1 MRMRNVKRWLTSLLC
16 VAMLFSTLSVFG
28 AVPKAKAVS
37 TYDGEAGAAWGR
49 ANYKGKYNYSCATF
63 ASQCLN
69 AGGFTDVYDA
79 GCTSLRRKL
88 LATGVFVEYPLEV
101 TKQKIYPHSSANNGK
116 VSVGDVLLVHK
127 RGSSTYVHAYVAET
141 VNDGPLYV
149 VQTSLGDVYGS
160 RHCWFDYNGN
170 TTDYEIVSMHYTGK
184 TPEPDPN
191 RDELGCTTAYAGWY
205 QVTYRT
211 GASVNSGHNKNWN
224 SKVGEIPYGQ
234 YVYISKATGTGS
246 GNLGHIT
253 YNGVERYIAMGMLT
267 RMSGNPIGAVE
278 NFWGEEGNV
287 RLTGWAFDW
296 DNCEAQL
303 QINVYLDSELVYQGK
318 AEAERTDINQA
329 YSNVVGSYHGYN
341 FWISTNKTGNHS
353 YSVYA
358 INVGSGDHTCIGSGT
373 VNIPAPVEDLC
384 STAYAG
390 WYYVSADKVEIHS
403 EHNLSS
409 SIREAIKDQRVYVTK
424 ATGTGVGQLGHI
436 TLSDGK
442 EYYIAMAGL
451 TRLTGVESEAGLTCA
466 NASGGYIISRGS
478 AYNWDDLNEKV
489 TVRIVADSGQEV
501 TVVANQSGYN
511 PLYRWSVLTPNEE
524 SQGDNHNFTTKLGVL
539 SGGKHTIHVYVYS
552 SRKGGWI
559 ETETQELEVDTVT
572 KLDIESLPAKTEYSV
587 GDTLDTT
594 GLKLKATCELTPWP
608 AMEREVTGDFTC
620 TPMVLNAAG
629 EQTITVNYR
638 GETTTFK
645 VHVKSNDTEAPV
657 ISDVQ
662 VTNVTTE
669 GYDVSCTVTD
679 NVGVNRVQFPTW
691 TDANG
696 QDDLLSDWSINP
708 KASGTRN
715 GDTWTFHVSI
725 ADHNNERGKYITHI
739 YAYDDAGNIQSNI
752 NVASGVEVPVPNPT
766 LTFDANGGTAEFDTK
781 QAERGAAYGA
791 LPEAWMDG
799 YVFDGWYTDA
809 VGGSRVSSS
818 TVYTAAGH
826 TTLYAHWMPVA
837 SDAEQGWSLQDGTLI
852 ITSQG
857 AMQDYTSAR
866 ETPWFSDRADI
877 RKIVVQNGVT
887 SIGNY
892 AFYGCE
898 NVTSVALPSTVTQ
911 IGKLAF
917 YGCRNLSSLTLPD
930 SLTMVEDYAFA
941 KASGLGTIAFK
952 GSAPLFGAGVFADVS
967 AEVRYPAEDSTW
979 TDAVRQSYTGN
990 VSWAGVSEAELTVQT
1005 SDLQL
1010 NDPELEALLADSCV

>member
-246 GNLGHIT
+246 GNLGHIL
-253 YNGVERYIAMGMLT
+253 YDGAERYIAMGLLT
-267 RMSGNPIGAVE
+267 RMSGDPLGSVDSYGTDAGSVWLN
-278 NFWGEEGNV
+278 
-287 RLTGWAFDW
+287 GWAFDW
-296 DNCEAQL
+296 DNCEEQL
-303 QINVYLDSELVYQGK
+303 QINVYLDDNLVLQGK
-318 AEAERTDINQA
+318 ADGERSDVNGS
-329 YSNVVGSYHGYN
+329 YSWVVGSYHGFSLRAN
-341 FWISTNKTGNHS
+341 TNLSGSHKMD
-353 YSVYA
+353 VYA
-358 INVGSGDHTCIGSGT
+358 INVGSGANKCIGSVWVDIPAADTTGPEISNVQVTNVTNTGYDVSCTVTDPSGVERVQFPTWTDANGQDDLLSDWGT
-373 VNIPAPVEDLC
+373 NPKASGTRNGDTWIFHVNIADHNNEGGTYCTDIHAYDTHGNESGWNAP
-384 STAYAG
+384 
-390 WYYVSADKVEIHS
+390 
-403 EHNLSS
+403 
-409 SIREAIKDQRVYVTK
+409 RVYV
-424 ATGTGVGQLGHI
+424 
-436 TLSDGK
+436 
-442 EYYIAMAGL
+442 
-451 TRLTGVESEAGLTCA
+451 
-466 NASGGYIISRGS
+466 
-478 AYNWDDLNEKV
+478 
-489 TVRIVADSGQEV
+489 
-501 TVVANQSGYN
+501 
-511 PLYRWSVLTPNEE
+511 
-524 SQGDNHNFTTKLGVL
+524 
-539 SGGKHTIHVYVYS
+539 
-552 SRKGGWI
+552 
-559 ETETQELEVDTVT
+559 
-572 KLDIESLPAKTEYSV
+572 
-587 GDTLDTT
+587 
-594 GLKLKATCELTPWP
+594 
-608 AMEREVTGDFTC
+608 
-620 TPMVLNAAG
+620 
-629 EQTITVNYR
+629 
-638 GETTTFK
+638 
-645 VHVKSNDTEAPV
+645 DTELPV
-657 ISDVQ
+657 ISNVQ

-739 YAYDDAGNIQSNI
+739 YAYDDAGNIQSNV

>member
-253 YNGVERYIAMGMLT
+253 YNGVERYIAMGLLT
-267 RMSGNPIGAVE
+267 RVSDRTGDPVAALDTCVGK
-278 NFWGEEGNV
+278 EGGIS
-287 RLTGWAFDW
+287 LTGWAFDW
-296 DNCEAQL
+296 DSPYESL
-303 QINVYLDSELVYQGK
+303 QIKVYLQNVLAYQGV
-318 AEAERTDINQA
+318 ANVERSDLNKNVSGDI
-329 YSNVVGSYHGYN
+329 GDYHGFN
-341 FWISTNKTGNHS
+341 LWVPAEPGNYS

-358 INVGSGDHTCIGSGT
+358 VNVGAGNDTIIDFGFLTVPESDTTGPEISNVQVTNVTNTGYDVSCTVTDPSGVDRVQFPTWTDANGQDDLLSDWSTNAKARGSQSGNT
-373 VNIPAPVEDLC
+373 WTFHVNIADHNNEGGTYCTDIHAYDTRGNESGWNAP
-384 STAYAG
+384 
-390 WYYVSADKVEIHS
+390 
-403 EHNLSS
+403 
-409 SIREAIKDQRVYVTK
+409 RVYV
-424 ATGTGVGQLGHI
+424 
-436 TLSDGK
+436 
-442 EYYIAMAGL
+442 
-451 TRLTGVESEAGLTCA
+451 
-466 NASGGYIISRGS
+466 
-478 AYNWDDLNEKV
+478 
-489 TVRIVADSGQEV
+489 
-501 TVVANQSGYN
+501 
-511 PLYRWSVLTPNEE
+511 
-524 SQGDNHNFTTKLGVL
+524 
-539 SGGKHTIHVYVYS
+539 
-552 SRKGGWI
+552 
-559 ETETQELEVDTVT
+559 
-572 KLDIESLPAKTEYSV
+572 
-587 GDTLDTT
+587 
-594 GLKLKATCELTPWP
+594 
-608 AMEREVTGDFTC
+608 
-620 TPMVLNAAG
+620 
-629 EQTITVNYR
+629 
-638 GETTTFK
+638 
-645 VHVKSNDTEAPV
+645 DTEIPV

-887 SIGNY
+887 SIGDY

-898 NVTSVALPSTVTQ
+898 NVTSVTLPATVTQ

-917 YGCRNLSSLTLPD
+917 YGCGSLNTLTLPD

-941 KASGLGTIAFK
+941 KASGLKTIVFK

-990 VSWAGVSEAELTVQT
+990 VSWAGESEAELTLQT

>member
-253 YNGVERYIAMGMLT
+253 YNGAERYIAMGLLT
-267 RMSGNPIGAVE
+267 RVSDRTGDPVAALDTCVGK
-278 NFWGEEGNV
+278 EGGIS
-287 RLTGWAFDW
+287 LTGWAFDW
-296 DNCEAQL
+296 DSPYESL
-303 QINVYLDSELVYQGK
+303 QIKVYLQNVLAYQGV
-318 AEAERTDINQA
+318 ANVERSDLNKNVSGDI
-329 YSNVVGSYHGYN
+329 GDYHGFN
-341 FWISTNKTGNHS
+341 LWVPAEPGNYS

-358 INVGSGDHTCIGSGT
+358 VNVGAGNDTIIDFGFLTVPESDTTGPEISNVQVTNVTNTGYDVSCTVTDPSGVDRVQFPTWTDANGQDDLLSDWSTNAKARGSQSGNT
-373 VNIPAPVEDLC
+373 WTFHVNIADHNNEGGTYCTDIHAYDTRGNESGWNAP
-384 STAYAG
+384 
-390 WYYVSADKVEIHS
+390 
-403 EHNLSS
+403 
-409 SIREAIKDQRVYVTK
+409 RVYV
-424 ATGTGVGQLGHI
+424 
-436 TLSDGK
+436 
-442 EYYIAMAGL
+442 
-451 TRLTGVESEAGLTCA
+451 
-466 NASGGYIISRGS
+466 
-478 AYNWDDLNEKV
+478 
-489 TVRIVADSGQEV
+489 
-501 TVVANQSGYN
+501 
-511 PLYRWSVLTPNEE
+511 
-524 SQGDNHNFTTKLGVL
+524 
-539 SGGKHTIHVYVYS
+539 
-552 SRKGGWI
+552 
-559 ETETQELEVDTVT
+559 
-572 KLDIESLPAKTEYSV
+572 
-587 GDTLDTT
+587 
-594 GLKLKATCELTPWP
+594 
-608 AMEREVTGDFTC
+608 
-620 TPMVLNAAG
+620 
-629 EQTITVNYR
+629 
-638 GETTTFK
+638 
-645 VHVKSNDTEAPV
+645 DTEIPV

-917 YGCRNLSSLTLPD
+917 YGCGSLNTLTLPD

-941 KASGLGTIAFK
+941 KASGLKTIVFK

>member
-16 VAMLFSTLSVFG
+16 VAMLFSTLSVFSSM
-28 AVPKAKAVS
+28 PKAKAAGMSIAELQVKYPHNKYWNHYGMSGNNADGYTDHECTGHKYCNWFMHNGTKWSSQCMGFAHQLAYLYSGRDPISGSGWSILWYKNDNAAYRSAIDNVKTGDVITYYESTSTSAKKTHTVFVTGVS
-37 TYDGEAGAAWGR
+37 GETVYLAECNYGGRCVIHWGR
-49 ANYKGKYNYSCATF
+49 TMTKTQFKNLVNENTSIRICP
-63 ASQCLN
+63 S
-69 AGGFTDVYDA
+69 DVSPNPD
-79 GCTSLRRKL
+79 
-88 LATGVFVEYPLEV
+88 P
-101 TKQKIYPHSSANNGK
+101 
-116 VSVGDVLLVHK
+116 DV
-127 RGSSTYVHAYVAET
+127 
-141 VNDGPLYV
+141 D
-149 VQTSLGDVYGS
+149 SLGCS
-160 RHCWFDYNGN
+160 
-170 TTDYEIVSMHYTGK
+170 
-184 TPEPDPN
+184 
-191 RDELGCTTAYAGWY
+191 TAYAGWY

-253 YNGVERYIAMGMLT
+253 YNGVERYIAMGLLT
-267 RMSGNPIGAVE
+267 RMSGDPLGSVDSYGTDAGSVWLN
-278 NFWGEEGNV
+278 
-287 RLTGWAFDW
+287 GWAFDW
-296 DNCEAQL
+296 DNCEEQL
-303 QINVYLDSELVYQGK
+303 QINVYLDDNLVLQGK
-318 AEAERTDINQA
+318 ADGERSDVNGS
-329 YSNVVGSYHGYN
+329 YSWVVGSYHGFSLRAN
-341 FWISTNKTGNHS
+341 TNLSGSHKMD
-353 YSVYA
+353 VYA
-358 INVGSGDHTCIGSGT
+358 INVGSGANKCIGS
-373 VNIPAPVEDLC
+373 VWVDIPA
-384 STAYAG
+384 A
-390 WYYVSADKVEIHS
+390 
-403 EHNLSS
+403 
-409 SIREAIKDQRVYVTK
+409 
-424 ATGTGVGQLGHI
+424 
-436 TLSDGK
+436 
-442 EYYIAMAGL
+442 
-451 TRLTGVESEAGLTCA
+451 
-466 NASGGYIISRGS
+466 
-478 AYNWDDLNEKV
+478 
-489 TVRIVADSGQEV
+489 
-501 TVVANQSGYN
+501 
-511 PLYRWSVLTPNEE
+511 
-524 SQGDNHNFTTKLGVL
+524 
-539 SGGKHTIHVYVYS
+539 
-552 SRKGGWI
+552 
-559 ETETQELEVDTVT
+559 
-572 KLDIESLPAKTEYSV
+572 
-587 GDTLDTT
+587 DTT
-594 GLKLKATCELTPWP
+594 GPEISNVQVTNVTNTGYDVSCTVTDPSGVDKVLFPTWIT
-608 AMEREVTGDFTC
+608 REDGSDDLADNWGQDSRIFGTRDGDTWK
-620 TPMVLNAAG
+620 VHINAADH
-629 EQTITVNYR
+629 ENRSNYITDIRAWDMRGNLGSYLGIHVNL
-638 GETTTFK
+638 
-645 VHVKSNDTEAPV
+645 DTELPV
-657 ISDVQ
+657 ISNVQ

-739 YAYDDAGNIQSNI
+739 YAYDDAGNIQSNV
-752 NVASGVEVPVPNPT
+752 NVASGVEVPVPDPT

-809 VGGSRVSSS
+809 VGGDRVSSS

-941 KASGLGTIAFK
+941 KASGLGTIAIK

>member
-16 VAMLFSTLSVFG
+16 VAMLFSTLSVFSSM
-28 AVPKAKAVS
+28 PKAKAAGMSIAELQVKYPHNKYWNHYGMSGNNADGYTNHECTGHNYCNWFIHNGIKWSSQCMGFAHQLAYLYSGRDPISGSGWSILWYKNDNAAYRSAIDNVKTGDVITYYESTSTSAKKTHTVFVTGVS
-37 TYDGEAGAAWGR
+37 GETVYLAECNYGGRCVIHWGR
-49 ANYKGKYNYSCATF
+49 TMTKTQFKNLVNENTSIRICP
-63 ASQCLN
+63 S
-69 AGGFTDVYDA
+69 DVSPNPD
-79 GCTSLRRKL
+79 
-88 LATGVFVEYPLEV
+88 P
-101 TKQKIYPHSSANNGK
+101 
-116 VSVGDVLLVHK
+116 DV
-127 RGSSTYVHAYVAET
+127 
-141 VNDGPLYV
+141 D
-149 VQTSLGDVYGS
+149 SLGCS
-160 RHCWFDYNGN
+160 
-170 TTDYEIVSMHYTGK
+170 
-184 TPEPDPN
+184 
-191 RDELGCTTAYAGWY
+191 TAYAGWY
-205 QVTYRT
+205 QVTYST

-253 YNGVERYIAMGMLT
+253 YNGAERYIAMGMLK
-267 RMSGNPIGAVE
+267 RMSGDPLGSVDSYGADAGSVWL
-278 NFWGEEGNV
+278 N
-287 RLTGWAFDW
+287 GWAFDW
-296 DNCEAQL
+296 DNCEEQL
-303 QINVYLDSELVYQGK
+303 KIDVYLDSDFALQGT
-318 AEAERTDINQA
+318 ANGERSDVNGS
-329 YSNVVGSYHGYN
+329 YSGVVGSYHGFN
-341 FWISTNKTGNHS
+341 LRINTNLTGSHRMD
-353 YSVYA
+353 VYA
-358 INVGSGDHTCIGSGT
+358 INVGSG
-373 VNIPAPVEDLC
+373 
-384 STAYAG
+384 
-390 WYYVSADKVEIHS
+390 ADKC
-403 EHNLSS
+403 
-409 SIREAIKDQRVYVTK
+409 
-424 ATGTGVGQLGHI
+424 LGYFWVDI
-436 TLSDGK
+436 P
-442 EYYIAMAGL
+442 
-451 TRLTGVESEAGLTCA
+451 
-466 NASGGYIISRGS
+466 S
-478 AYNWDDLNEKV
+478 A
-489 TVRIVADSGQEV
+489 
-501 TVVANQSGYN
+501 
-511 PLYRWSVLTPNEE
+511 
-524 SQGDNHNFTTKLGVL
+524 
-539 SGGKHTIHVYVYS
+539 
-552 SRKGGWI
+552 
-559 ETETQELEVDTVT
+559 
-572 KLDIESLPAKTEYSV
+572 
-587 GDTLDTT
+587 DTT
-594 GLKLKATCELTPWP
+594 GPE
-608 AMEREVTGDFTC
+608 
-620 TPMVLNAAG
+620 
-629 EQTITVNYR
+629 I
-638 GETTTFK
+638 
-645 VHVKSNDTEAPV
+645 SN
-657 ISDVQ
+657 VQ
-662 VTNVTTE
+662 VTNVTNT

-679 NVGVNRVQFPTW
+679 PSGVDRVQFPTW

-696 QDDLLSDWSINP
+696 QDDLLSDWSTNQ
-708 KASGTRN
+708 KARGTQN
-715 GDTWTFHVSI
+715 GDTWTFHVDIADHNNEGGTYCTDIHAYDKYGNDSGWNAPRVYVDTELPVISNVQVTNVTTEGYDVSCTVTDNAGVNRVVFPTWTVLNDQDDIAAEWWDVNHTATRGTRNGNTWTFHVNI
-725 ADHNNERGKYITHI
+725 ADHNNERGAYLTHI
-739 YAYDDAGNIQSNI
+739 YAYDDAGNR
-752 NVASGVEVPVPNPT
+752 NVFTLEIEVPVPDPT

-809 VGGSRVSSS
+809 VGGDRVSSA

-898 NVTSVALPSTVTQ
+898 NVTSVTLPATVTQ

>member
-1 MRMRNVKRWLTSLLC
+1 MRNVKRWLTSLLC

-28 AVPKAKAVS
+28 AVPKAKAWTTDGKYTWPIS
-37 TYDGEAGAAWGR
+37 TDHNVTAGWYYSNGNWHGATDFAASIGTQVVAIAAGTVIQAVDNGCGGSHIGGSPACPYGSSCKAANIGYANYIMIKHYDGTYSVYGHLKTGSFTVKAGDVVEQGTPIAQTGAA
-49 ANYKGKYNYSCATF
+49 GKATGPH
-63 ASQCLN
+63 LHLEIRT
-69 AGGFTDVYDA
+69 AGGPEKAVISDA
-79 GCTSLRRKL
+79 ARKPYSVNPQDYL
-88 LATGVFVEYPLEV
+88 
-101 TKQKIYPHSSANNGK
+101 TKKYVCNGN
-116 VSVGDVLLVHK
+116 VIGGGD
-127 RGSSTYVHAYVAET
+127 
-141 VNDGPLYV
+141 
-149 VQTSLGDVYGS
+149 SLGCS
-160 RHCWFDYNGN
+160 
-170 TTDYEIVSMHYTGK
+170 
-184 TPEPDPN
+184 
-191 RDELGCTTAYAGWY
+191 TAYAGWY

-253 YNGVERYIAMGMLT
+253 YNGVERYIAMGLLA
-267 RMSGNPIGAVE
+267 RMSGDPLGSVDSYGADAGSVWL
-278 NFWGEEGNV
+278 N
-287 RLTGWAFDW
+287 GWAFDW
-296 DNCEAQL
+296 DNCEEQL
-303 QINVYLDSELVYQGK
+303 QINVYLDDNLVLQGK
-318 AEAERTDINQA
+318 ADGECSDVNGR
-329 YSNVVGSYHGYN
+329 YSWVVGSYHGFSLRAN
-341 FWISTNKTGNHS
+341 TNLSGSHKMD
-353 YSVYA
+353 VYA
-358 INVGSGDHTCIGSGT
+358 INVGSGANKCIGS
-373 VNIPAPVEDLC
+373 VWVDIPA
-384 STAYAG
+384 A
-390 WYYVSADKVEIHS
+390 
-403 EHNLSS
+403 
-409 SIREAIKDQRVYVTK
+409 
-424 ATGTGVGQLGHI
+424 
-436 TLSDGK
+436 
-442 EYYIAMAGL
+442 
-451 TRLTGVESEAGLTCA
+451 
-466 NASGGYIISRGS
+466 
-478 AYNWDDLNEKV
+478 
-489 TVRIVADSGQEV
+489 
-501 TVVANQSGYN
+501 
-511 PLYRWSVLTPNEE
+511 
-524 SQGDNHNFTTKLGVL
+524 
-539 SGGKHTIHVYVYS
+539 
-552 SRKGGWI
+552 
-559 ETETQELEVDTVT
+559 
-572 KLDIESLPAKTEYSV
+572 
-587 GDTLDTT
+587 DTT
-594 GLKLKATCELTPWP
+594 GPEISNVQVTNVTNTGYDVSCTVTDPSGVDKVLFPTWIT
-608 AMEREVTGDFTC
+608 REDGSDDLADNWGQDSRIFGTRDGDTWK
-620 TPMVLNAAG
+620 VHINAADH
-629 EQTITVNYR
+629 ENRSNYITDIRAWDMRGNLGSYLGIHVNL
-638 GETTTFK
+638 
-645 VHVKSNDTEAPV
+645 DTELPV
-657 ISDVQ
+657 ISNVQ

-679 NVGVNRVQFPTW
+679 NVGVNRVVFPTW
-691 TDANG
+691 TALND
-696 QDDLLSDWSINP
+696 QDDLAPEWWDVNHT
-708 KASGTRN
+708 ATRGTQN
-715 GDTWTFHVSI
+715 GDTWTFHVNI
-725 ADHNNERGKYITHI
+725 ADHNNEHGTYLTHI
-739 YAYDDAGNIQSNI
+739 YAYDDAGNR
-752 NVASGVEVPVPNPT
+752 NVFTLEIEVPVPDPT

-799 YVFDGWYTDA
+799 YVFEGWYTDA
-809 VGGSRVSSS
+809 VGGDRVSSS